1 VFARGGT
8 YIAPRS
14 VLSPQSSVLG
24 SQTRGPTTEDRGPT
38 TEDRGPARRL
48 LSPRTCFWITDIL
61 SDSSAREFIFGRGG
75 NLDFPFPVAVK
86 TGTSQAYRDNWT
98 VGYTRDVT
106 VGVWVGNFDRTELH
120 HSSGITGAA
129 PIFHD
134 VMMAAATPRETI
146 LDPPANVER
155 APVCALSGMRPS
167 TSCPNVEE
175 EWVATEAPVKFCSWH
190 HSDGVAWPGEY
201 RAWAKRSD
209 APKTSEVRGPR
220 TEDSLRVTNPPDGAT
235 YLIDPTLRK
244 AFQTLR
250 LRAVSDSRVAWSVDQ
265 RNLGVAERDAFLE
278 WPLAPGSHT
287 ITATDK
293 LGQKQSVR
301 IFVK

>member
-1 VFARGGT
+1 VRGGA
-8 YIAPRS
+8 APAAEVS
-14 VLSPQSSVLG
+14 NVPIVSS
-24 SQTRGPTTEDRGPT
+24 
-38 TEDRGPARRL
+38 
-48 LSPRTCFWITDIL
+48 RTAFWITDIL
-61 SDSSAREFIFGRGG
+61 SDADARAFAFGRGG
-75 NLDFPFPVAVK
+75 SLEFPFAVAAR

-134 VMMAAATPRETI
+134 VMMAAATPRATI

-155 APVCALSGMRPS
+155 APVCALSGLRPS

-175 EWVATEAPVKFCSWH
+175 EWIATEAPVTFCSWH
-190 HSDGVAWPGEY
+190 HSDGVAWPAEY
-201 RAWAKRSD
+201 RAWAKTTTG
-209 APKTSEVRGPR
+209 APKLAETRGPR
-220 TEDSLRVTNPPDGAT
+220 PTASLRVTNPPDGAT

-244 AFQTLR
+244 SFQALR
-250 LRAVSDSRVAWSVDQ
+250 LRAISDSRVTWRIDQ
-265 RNLGVAERDAFLE
+265 RNLGVAERDGFLE

-287 ITATDK
+287 ITATDN
-293 LGQKQSVR
+293 LGQNQSVR